1 MKILAIANAGGHF
14 IQLLR
19 LTPAFEGH
27 NISYMSSK
35 KNFNELVPDH
45 KFYFIPDAN
54 RASKMKLVIGFFKV
68 LKVVIKHRPDII
80 ITTGAALGLM
90 GILSG
95 HLILART
102 IWIDSIANAEEIS
115 LSGKLA
121 AKFANKC
128 YTQWGDLADRKFMYQ
143 GNILL

>member
-27 NISYMSSK
+27 EVTYMSSK
-35 KNFNELVPDH
+35 KNFIDLVPGY

-54 RASKMKLVIGFFKV
+54 RSSKLKLITGFFEV
-68 LKVVIKHRPDII
+68 LKVVIKHRPDVI

-90 GILSG
+90 GIVSG
-95 HLILART
+95 KLISAKT
-102 IWIDSIANAEEIS
+102 IWVDSIANAEEIS

-121 AKFANKC
+121 AKVATRC
-128 YTQWGDLADRKFMYQ
+128 YTQWSDLADRKFIYQ
-143 GNILL
+143 GSVLL